1 MTDKHQPDS
10 EPTGEGSGESTGNDS
25 PGVIALPPVIF
36 VAAMAAGFALEWLSP
51 TSFNFA
57 GARIGAGI
65 VLVAA
70 GALMIGLGLMQHRQ
84 AGNDPDPRNPDVT
97 VMTTGIYRRT
107 RNPIYIGSIFV
118 LAGIGVWVNSLWVL
132 STVIPAFFVV
142 RWGVVAREEAYLEA
156 KFGQTYMDYKAAV
169 RRWF

>member
-1 MTDKHQPDS
+1 MTKGQDEK
-10 EPTGEGSGESTGNDS
+10 DS

-36 VAAMAAGFALEWLSP
+36 VVAMAAGFAVEWVSP
-51 TSFNFA
+51 TSFILA
-57 GARIGAGI
+57 GARTGAGI
-65 VLVAA
+65 LLVAS
-70 GALMIGLGLMQHRQ
+70 GVVMIGLGLLQHRR

-97 VMTTGIYRRT
+97 VMTTGIYQRT
-107 RNPIYIGSIFV
+107 RNPIYVGYLLL
-118 LAGIGVWVNSLWVL
+118 LAGIGVWANSLWVL

-142 RWGVVAREEAYLEA
+142 RWGVVDREEAYLEA